1 MGKLSISRGKVS
13 LINKINMLNTTL
25 NLFSTPY
32 GGGGGREREKLNA
45 E

>member
-1 MGKLSISRGKVS
+1 MGKLSISRGKGS
-13 LINKINMLNTTL
+13 FITKINMLNTTL
-25 NLFSTPY
+25 KLYSIPY